1 MNTKDIKRWHHTK
14 VGLFVVAVIE
24 LALAYL
30 FGSLSIDRG
39 NLWWY
44 LLTLAFLVG
53 GIQHIIKFIGK
64 FFNGNKS
71 TKA

>member
-1 MNTKDIKRWHHTK
+1 MTTHPIKHWHQTKIGFL
-14 VGLFVVAVIE
+14 VFAVVE
-24 LALAYL
+24 LMLAYG
-30 FGSLSIDRG
+30 FGSLSINSG

-44 LLTLAFLVG
+44 LATIIFLVG
-53 GIQHIIKFIGK
+53 TVQNIIRLIGK